1 MAVYM
6 DAKQK
11 SKLAI
16 AYIAKYL
23 LDILERCE
31 VFKVTEDDGNE
42 VTYYTV
48 PRHLFDTCKI
58 LNDFVIGGDYEE
70 KVVSAVG
77 CEFMTRNKGDV
88 IMYSDK
94 NFITSMEYRNR
105 LTERLEKLGHAANK
119 DFDFRQAYTYT
130 QVEFPGTLGPSGIY
144 VLQYIGCEAA
154 RNKETQPYV
163 DEDAIRDIMLR
174 ILENGPDS
182 VIMLK

>member
-11 SKLAI
+11 SKLAVS
-16 AYIAKYL
+16 YIARHL
-23 LDILERCE
+23 LDIVNRCE
-31 VFKVTEDDGNE
+31 VFKSQRYDD
-42 VTYYTV
+42 VTYYNI
-48 PRHLFDTCKI
+48 PRHLLDTYKI
-58 LNDFVIGGDYEE
+58 VENFVGDYCEE
-70 KVVSAVG
+70 VVSAVG
-77 CEFMTRNKGDV
+77 CDSVSRNAGDV

-94 NFITSMEYRNR
+94 NFIMTIEYRDR
-105 LTERLEKLGHAANK
+105 LVERLEKIGYAANK

-130 QVEFPGTLGPSGIY
+130 QAEFPGTPGPSGSIY
-144 VLQYIGCEAA
+144 ILQYIGCEAA

-163 DEDAIRDIMLR
+163 DEDAIREIMLR